1 MKPKETKMGMTKLTV
16 RIANPTDPKRYRDVE
31 FIVDSGATYTVV
43 PKEILKE
50 IGIRPRSKRQFLLA
64 NGDKY
69 ERRMGTAE
77 IEYKNIRGGAPLL
90 FGEKGDFPL
99 LGVTSLEALGLN
111 FDPLHQELKPI
122 VLMM

>member
-1 MKPKETKMGMTKLTV
+1 MGMTKLTV

-43 PKEILKE
+43 PKEVLKE